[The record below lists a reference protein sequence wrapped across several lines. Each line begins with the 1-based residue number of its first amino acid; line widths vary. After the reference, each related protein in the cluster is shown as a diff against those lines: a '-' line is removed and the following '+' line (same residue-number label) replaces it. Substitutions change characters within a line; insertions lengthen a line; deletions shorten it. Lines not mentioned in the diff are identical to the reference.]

1 MKLFALTSIVC
12 GALVSGVCGQS
23 IFLNPGESY
32 VFSFDASSL
41 PQPTASRFDIA
52 FGGYAF
58 EANSFGV
65 GGVIYPSCL
74 WRVEMFEN
82 SLAEIPIDVFI
93 QERSEDCS
101 MQPNFSGAWQDLQ
114 GVVRV
119 TAISPTRV
127 SPMEVEISVP
137 SANGY
142 LYYNAYIQAVPEPST
157 LALLAAAGVG
167 GVFWHVRRRT
177 TVSRF

>member
-1 MKLFALTSIVC
+1 MKIFALTSIVC
-12 GALVSGVCGQS
+12 GALVSGACGQS

-32 VFSFDASSL
+32 VFSFDAGSL
-41 PQPTASRFDIA
+41 PQPTASPYVNA

-58 EANSFGV
+58 VANSFGV
-65 GGVIYPSCL
+65 GGVVYPSCH

-82 SLAEIPIDVFI
+82 SLAEMPIFVYEQD
-93 QERSEDCS
+93 RSEDCS
-101 MQPNFSGAWQDLQ
+101 LQPNFSGAWQDLQ

-119 TAISPTRV
+119 TAISPTLV

-142 LYYNAYIQAVPEPST
+142 LYYNTHIQAVPEPST
-157 LALLAAAGVG
+157 LALLATAGVG
-167 GVFWHVRRRT
+167 GVFWYVRRRA
-177 TVSRF
+177 TVRKA